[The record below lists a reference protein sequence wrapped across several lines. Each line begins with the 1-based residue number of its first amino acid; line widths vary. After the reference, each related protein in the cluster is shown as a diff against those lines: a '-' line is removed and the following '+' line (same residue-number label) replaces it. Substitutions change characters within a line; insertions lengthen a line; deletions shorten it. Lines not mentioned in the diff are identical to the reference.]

1 MDMTLPPVMPPGISN
16 AYGSGIARGVVPPAP
31 TVQPNVAHLALNG
44 VQAGA
49 PAKGVMESFAEV
61 LSNALQ
67 DTNEAYKAAD
77 DKAAR
82 VVAGESVDLHQVLI
96 GMESANLGFGLAV
109 QVRNKL
115 LEAYQEVVRMQI

>member
-49 PAKGVMESFAEV
+49 PAKGVMESFAAV

-67 DTNEAYKAAD
+67 DTNEAY
-77 DKAAR
+77 KAAR

>member
-1 MDMTLPPVMPPGISN
+1 MNMTLPPVMPPGISN
-16 AYGSGIARGVVPPAP
+16 AYVSGIPRGVVPSAP
-31 TVQPNVAHLALNG
+31 TVHPNASHLALNG
-44 VQAGA
+44 VQVGA
-49 PAKGVMESFAEV
+49 PAKGVMESFAAV

-77 DKAAR
+77 AKAAR

>member
-1 MDMTLPPVMPPGISN
+1 MDVTLPPVMPPGVSN
-16 AYGSGIARGVVPPAP
+16 GFGGGIGRGVIPPAQVVAP
-31 TVQPNVAHLALNG
+31 HVAHLALNG
-44 VQAGA
+44 VQAGQ
-49 PAKGVMESFAEV
+49 PAKGVMESFAAV

-67 DTNEAYKAAD
+67 DTNEAYKVAD

-82 VVAGESVDLHQVLI
+82 MVAGESVDLHQVLI

>member
-1 MDMTLPPVMPPGISN
+1 MDVSLPPVMPPGVST
-16 AYGSGIARGVVPPAP
+16 AFGGGIARGVVPAAAAVAP
-31 TVQPNVAHLALNG
+31 NAAHLALHG

-49 PAKGVMESFAEV
+49 PAKGVMESFAAV

-82 VVAGESVDLHQVLI
+82 LVAGESVDLHQVLV
-96 GMESANLGFGLAV
+96 GMEGANLGFGLAV